1 MENPIYLAINHQAAL
16 QRQMDV
22 IANNLANAS
31 TTGFKSERIMFAEM
45 LNGPAANPGLSEGSR
60 VAFVEEIG
68 MLRDTRD
75 GQMLSTGNQMD
86 LAISGPGYF
95 AVETPGG
102 VRYTRDGRFRL
113 GPDGRVV
120 SQDGFALLDQGGRPM
135 SLRPGDSHF
144 EVARN
149 GRATGDS
156 GEIGRIQVAT
166 FDNDQTLR
174 PQGNG
179 LYAADSDPQPADAHS
194 EIQQGMLEG
203 SNVQSVAEMTS
214 MIEVLRRYQSAQ
226 KIIDNETD
234 RERKAIERLG
244 RVS

>member
-1 MENPIYLAINHQAAL
+1 MENPTYLAINHQAAL
-16 QRQMDV
+16 QRQMEV

-31 TTGFKSERIMFAEM
+31 TSGFKSERILFAEM
-45 LNGPAANPGLSEGSR
+45 LNGRASNPGLTEGSR

-75 GQMLSTGNQMD
+75 GQLVSTNNQMD

-113 GPDGRVV
+113 ASDGRIV
-120 SQDGFALLDQGGRPM
+120 SQDGFALLDQQGRPM
-135 SLRPGDSHF
+135 SVRPGESRF
-144 EVARN
+144 EVQRN
-149 GRATGDS
+149 GRASGES
-156 GEIGRIQVAT
+156 GEIGRIQIAT
-166 FDNDQTLR
+166 FENDQTLR
-174 PQGNG
+174 PQGGG
-179 LYAADSDPQPADAHS
+179 LYASDTDPQQADARS
-194 EIQQGMLEG
+194 EIQQGMVEG
-203 SNVQSVAEMTS
+203 SNVQTVVEMTN

-226 KIIDNETD
+226 KIIDNEND

-244 RVS
+244 RVG

>member
-1 MENPIYLAINHQAAL
+1 MQNPSFLAINHQAAL

-31 TTGFKSERIMFAEM
+31 TTGFKSQRIMFAEM
-45 LNGPAANPGLSEGSR
+45 LNGRAANPALSEGSR

-75 GQMLSTGNQMD
+75 GQMLSTGNQLD

-113 GPDGRVV
+113 GPDGRVMT
-120 SQDGFALLDQGGRPM
+120 QDGFALLDQGGRPI
-135 SLRPGDSHF
+135 SVRAGDSHI

-149 GRATGDS
+149 GRVTTDS
-156 GEIGRIQVAT
+156 GEIGRVQVAT
-166 FDNDQTLR
+166 FDNEQALR
-174 PQGNG
+174 AQGNG
-179 LYAADSDPQPADAHS
+179 LYASDIDPTPADQHS
-194 EIQQGMLEG
+194 EVQQGMLEG
-203 SNVQSVAEMTS
+203 SNVQSVAEMTN
-214 MIEVLRRYQSAQ
+214 MIEVLRRYQNAA
-226 KIIDNETD
+226 KIVDNEND

>member
-1 MENPIYLAINHQAAL
+1 MQNPSLLAINHQAAL

-31 TTGFKSERIMFAEM
+31 TTGFKSERILFAEM
-45 LNGPAANPGLSEGSR
+45 LSGRAANPALSEGSR

-75 GQMLSTGNQMD
+75 GQMVPTGNQLD
-86 LAISGPGYF
+86 LSISGPGYF

-113 GPDGRVV
+113 ASDGRVV

-135 SLRPGDSHF
+135 SVRPGDTHI
-144 EVARN
+144 EVAHN
-149 GRATGDS
+149 GRVTGDS
-156 GEIGRIQVAT
+156 GEVGRIQVAT
-166 FDNDQTLR
+166 FENEQVLR
-174 PQGNG
+174 SQGNG
-179 LYAADSDPQPADAHS
+179 LYSSEVDPQQADQRS
-194 EIQQGMLEG
+194 EVQQGMLEG
-203 SNVQSVAEMTS
+203 SNVQSVAEMTN
-214 MIEVLRRYQSAQ
+214 MIEVLRRYQNAA
-226 KIIDNETD
+226 KIVDSEND
-234 RERKAIERLG
+234 RERKAIERLA

>member
-1 MENPIYLAINHQAAL
+1 MQNPSFLAINHQAAL

-31 TTGFKSERIMFAEM
+31 TTGFKSQRIMFAEM
-45 LNGPAANPGLSEGSR
+45 LNGRAANPALSEGSR

-75 GQMLSTGNQMD
+75 GQMVSTGNQMD

-113 GPDGRVV
+113 ASDGRVV

-135 SLRPGDSHF
+135 SVRPGDTNI

-149 GRATGDS
+149 GRVTANS
-156 GEIGRIQVAT
+156 GEIGRVQVAA
-166 FDNDQTLR
+166 FENDQALR

-179 LYAADSDPQPADAHS
+179 LYSAEVEPQQADQRS
-194 EIQQGMLEG
+194 EVQQGMLEG

-214 MIEVLRRYQSAQ
+214 MIDVLRRYQSAQ
-226 KIIDNETD
+226 KIIDNEND

>member
-16 QRQMDV
+16 QRQMEV

-31 TTGFKSERIMFAEM
+31 TTGFKSERIVFAEM
-45 LNGPAANPGLSEGSR
+45 VNATASNPGLNEGAR

-75 GQMLSTGNQMD
+75 GQLISTGNQLD

-113 GPDGRVV
+113 AADGRIVN
-120 SQDGFALLDQGGRPM
+120 QDGFALLDRQGRAM
-135 SLRPGDSHF
+135 SIRPGEARF
-144 EVARN
+144 EVSRD
-149 GRATGDS
+149 GRAVGDS
-156 GEIGRIQVAT
+156 GEIGRIQVAL
-166 FDNDQTLR
+166 FENDQTLR
-174 PQGNG
+174 PQGSG
-179 LYAADSDPQPADAHS
+179 LYAADSDPQQADARS

-203 SNVQSVAEMTS
+203 SNVQTVVEMS
-214 MIEVLRRYQSAQ
+214 GMIEVLRRYQQAQ
-226 KIIDNETD
+226 KIIDSELE
-234 RERKAIERLG
+234 RERRALETLAKVA
-244 RVS
+244 